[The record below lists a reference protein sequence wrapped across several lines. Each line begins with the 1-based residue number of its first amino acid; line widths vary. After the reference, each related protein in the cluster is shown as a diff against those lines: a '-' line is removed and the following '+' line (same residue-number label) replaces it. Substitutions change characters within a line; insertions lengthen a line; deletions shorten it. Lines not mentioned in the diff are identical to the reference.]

1 MSASQLRLSSHILKE
16 HYGEIVEKVG
26 LNILR
31 KGWTTIAS
39 IKQDTGLA
47 ISKVLYTFYIKL
59 LYSVLNIYSFIP
71 HPPASNCNP
80 ESAVFNFACNT
91 GELCK
96 SLSQFI

>member
-39 IKQDTGLA
+39 IKQNTGLA
-47 ISKVLYTFYIKL
+47 ISKVLYTFYIEL
-59 LYSVLNIYSFIP
+59 LTFT
-71 HPPASNCNP
+71 
-80 ESAVFNFACNT
+80 VF
-91 GELCK
+91 GVKYL
-96 SLSQFI
+96 